1 MTLNATIAI
10 VTLNRHAQVAETLG
24 YLSDIDLSAVLE
36 ILIVD
41 QTDFPIDLTS
51 WQAKF
56 AVPLRLIHLSV
67 KGLCI
72 ARNQAYQQT
81 AADVIIY
88 LDDDIIPSFDLVN
101 QHLLTYQEHPKA
113 IAVAGHEELPASVA
127 SPRWKQL
134 VRRSIVTLLRPYLQ
148 NSQDYRSFLDA
159 EGYPVALITNSG
171 LFLCDFSRPYPC
183 QVMTPRGCNMSF
195 QRSALIAIQGF
206 DEGHLGNVRR
216 EESDASLRLLKA
228 FPDNEIWFNP
238 QAKVIH
244 LMSPSGGCRF
254 SSQRD
259 WYVHLFMCEARFA
272 RRHLSSVGYKFFCL
286 RFTLL
291 QIGQLVRY
299 PELFKILLNSQ
310 KVDS

>member
-10 VTLNRHAQVAETLG
+10 VTLNRHAQVAETLA
-24 YLSDIDLSAVLE
+24 YLANIDLSAVLE

-41 QTDFPIDLTS
+41 QTDVAIDLTG

-56 AVPLRLIHLSV
+56 SVPLRLVHLSV
-67 KGLCI
+67 KGLCL
-72 ARNQAYQQT
+72 ARNQAYQNT
-81 AADVIIY
+81 TADVIIY
-88 LDDDIIPSFDLVN
+88 LDDDVIPSCDLVN
-101 QHLLTYQEHPKA
+101 RHLLTYQEHPNA

-127 SPRWKQL
+127 SPLWKQIS
-134 VRRSIVTLLRPYLQ
+134 RRSILTLLRPYLQ
-148 NSQDYRSFLDA
+148 RSPDYQSFLDV
-159 EGYPVALITNSG
+159 EGYPVALITKSG

-195 QRSALIAIQGF
+195 LRSALIAIQGF

-228 FPDNEIWFNP
+228 FPGKEIWFDP
-238 QAKVIH
+238 QATVVH

-254 SSQRD
+254 TSERE
-259 WYVHLFMCEARFA
+259 WYVNLFMCEARFA
-272 RRHLSSVGYKFFCL
+272 RRHLSSIGYKFFCL

-299 PELFKILLNSQ
+299 PELFKILLSPQ
-310 KVDS
+310 SS